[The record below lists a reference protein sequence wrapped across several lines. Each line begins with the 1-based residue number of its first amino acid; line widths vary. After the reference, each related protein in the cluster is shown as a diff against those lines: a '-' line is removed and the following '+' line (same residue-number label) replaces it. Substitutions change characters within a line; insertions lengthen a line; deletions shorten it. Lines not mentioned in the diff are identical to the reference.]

1 MPFWILFENVMSM
14 HRMKATMIGLFEAG
28 GVNEW
33 IVTEKLGDALKGKP
47 ETQIL
52 EKPPIGL
59 RDR

>member
-1 MPFWILFENVMSM
+1 
-14 HRMKATMIGLFEAG
+14 MIGLFEAG